1 MDSVQQSS
9 SAPKAPENL
18 KAFSKKPL
26 KSSKKIPPP
35 QNGEA
40 KEAKPLKKPLE
51 QPPLKVEISQTA
63 KVINKREKQIQGM
76 EPIKKLE
83 ESLLLKNK
91 PGVFFLSGFDIQG
104 LSSGDGGVGGMA
116 ENVPHG
122 RHFSWEDEDSVL
134 EEITRTPIQ
143 QPIILVGHSLGGDA
157 AVSLANRLNSMEHGF
172 RNVDLLVTL
181 DSVGF
186 DNDLIPP
193 NVKRNLNFIADED
206 VFFNDGPNIA
216 RDEDRTKVFNEIR
229 SEKHTGIDD
238 SKEVQKKIFS
248 AISGTLSEN
257 RNFNELVS
265 KFSRS

>member
-1 MDSVQQSS
+1 MDSVQQNSPSS
-9 SAPKAPENL
+9 KAPESM

-26 KSSKKIPPP
+26 KGSKKVLPQ

-40 KEAKPLKKPLE
+40 TRNTKILE
-51 QPPLKVEISQTA
+51 KPPLKVEISQAA
-63 KVINKREKQIQGM
+63 KVINEKKNQIQGM
-76 EPIKKLE
+76 KPITKLE
-83 ESLLLKNK
+83 QSQPLKNR
-91 PGVFFLSGFDIQG
+91 PGIFFLSGFDIQG

-122 RHFSWEDEDSVL
+122 RHFSWEDEDRVL
-134 EEITRTPIQ
+134 EEITQTPIK

-157 AVSLANRLNSMEHGF
+157 AVNLANRLNSMEHGF

-193 NVKRNLNFIADED
+193 NVKRNLNFIGDED

-216 RDEDRTKVFNEIR
+216 RDDFRTSVFNEIR

-257 RNFNELVS
+257 RSFNELVNRFS
-265 KFSRS
+265 KS

>member
-1 MDSVQQSS
+1 MKKILIGTHNAGKFKEIAYLISNKHKKISPIS
-9 SAPKAPENL
+9 LNIKSPKETGKSFISNSKL
-18 KAFSKKPL
+18 KVKYFSKYVDYP
-26 KSSKKIPPP
+26 
-35 QNGEA
+35 
-40 KEAKPLKKPLE
+40 
-51 QPPLKVEISQTA
+51 VISDDS
-63 KVINKREKQIQGM
+63 GLC
-76 EPIKKLE
+76 IKA
-83 ESLLLKNK
+83 LKNK
-91 PGVFFLSGFDIQG
+91 PGIFFLSGFDIQG

-122 RHFSWEDEDSVL
+122 RHFSWEDEDRVL
-134 EEITRTPIQ
+134 EEITQTPIQ

-157 AVSLANRLNSMEHGF
+157 AVNLANRLNSMEHGF

-193 NVKRNLNFIADED
+193 NVKRNLNFIGDED
-206 VFFNDGPNIA
+206 VFFNDGPNVA
-216 RDEDRTKVFNEIR
+216 RDDFRTSVFNEIR

-257 RNFNELVS
+257 RSFNELVNRFS
-265 KFSRS
+265 KS